1 MKRTIAA
8 LGLTGVMLFAAPATA
23 HLKSYSDGAND
34 AFQAG
39 DVGTTAHTT
48 PLDLA
53 NASFKEKP
61 GKYIVKSTLQ
71 NPLDVNL
78 LCSQDTCSG
87 NTIESHGVLSADF
100 YRFVDDARK
109 NWYFVEVGQDGSGNL
124 LAGLF
129 KVTST
134 GADFQAN
141 GTATVSDDGT
151 VVTIKVPRANIN
163 GHKKGRKIYWNATS
177 TYWEAAGTGHCEF
190 DTTQAFANGCV
201 DWIPDT
207 EDAPH
212 KLEN

>member
-8 LGLTGVMLFAAPATA
+8 LGCAGVMLIAAPATA
-23 HLKSYSDGAND
+23 HLKSYTDGAND
-34 AFQAG
+34 AYQAG
-39 DVGTTAHTT
+39 DVDGTAHTS

-53 NASFKEKP
+53 AASFKEKP

-87 NTIESHGVLSADF
+87 KTIESHGVLSADF
-100 YRFVDDARK
+100 YRFVDGARK
-109 NWYFVEVGQDGSGNL
+109 NWYFVEVGQDGNGNL
-124 LAGLF
+124 IAGLF
-129 KVTST
+129 KVTDS
-134 GADFQAN
+134 GSDFVTNAA
-141 GTATVSDDGT
+141 ATLSDDGM
-151 VVTIKVPRANIN
+151 VVTIKAPRANIN
-163 GHKKGRKIYWNATS
+163 KHKKGRKIFWNATS

-212 KLEN
+212 KLQN

>member
-8 LGLTGVMLFAAPATA
+8 LGLTGVMLLAAPATA
-23 HLKSYSDGAND
+23 HLKSYPDGEND
-34 AFQAG
+34 AYQAG
-39 DVGTTAHTT
+39 DINTTAHET

-53 NASFKEKP
+53 NASFKEKAS
-61 GKYIVKSTLQ
+61 KYIVKSTLQ
-71 NPLDVNL
+71 DPLDVNL

-87 NTIESHGVLSADF
+87 KTIESHGVLSADF

-129 KVTST
+129 KVTNS
-134 GADFQAN
+134 GSDFQAN
-141 GTATVSDDGT
+141 ATATLSDDGM

-163 GHKKGRKIYWNATS
+163 GHKKGRRIFWNATS
-177 TYWEAAGTGHCEF
+177 TWWSPDATGYCEF
-190 DTTQAFANGCV
+190 DVTQAFANGCV